1 MSIPTT
7 FLPSLLVLTLS
18 ACVVPVVDR
27 DDAMSN
33 SCNTYTKSMSLKV
46 LDENPYMR
54 GCHDEECLAA
64 ALVIS
69 AGSVLISGSIVLTG
83 NTVHWL
89 EYQGTCSDGYLN
101 TAKQLFFETVNK
113 AKPIPS
119 T

>member
-1 MSIPTT
+1 MSIPRA
-7 FLPSLLVLTLS
+7 FFPSLLALTLS
-18 ACVVPVVDR
+18 ACVVPVVEQ
-27 DDAMSN
+27 DDASA
-33 SCNTYTKSMSLKV
+33 SCHTHTKSMSLKV

-101 TAKQLFFETVNK
+101 TAKQLFFERVNK
-113 AKPIPS
+113 PKPTPD